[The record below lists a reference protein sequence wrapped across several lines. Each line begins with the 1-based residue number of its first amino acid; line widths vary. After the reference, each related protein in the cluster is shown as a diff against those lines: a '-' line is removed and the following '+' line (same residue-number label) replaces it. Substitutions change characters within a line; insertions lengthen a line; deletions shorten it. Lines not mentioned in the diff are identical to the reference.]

1 MDDKIIKILYVED
14 EIDHVILM
22 REFTREIKNVHYE
35 MTHVQ
40 QLCEA
45 LLELDSERYDIVM
58 LNLSSPDKQGLDII
72 TMVCER
78 APEIPVIVM
87 TSMDDETMAIKALQ
101 RGAEEYLV
109 KRKMNSHALSRI
121 LRHTIMR
128 HKGRVELQSLSLVD
142 DLTGLYNR
150 RGFMLF
156 AQQQLSIAIRT
167 KRGMILF
174 FIHLECLNEIN
185 EKFGRQ
191 YEDLAKIETTNI
203 LKDSFRESDIIAR
216 HGRDEF
222 TAIAI
227 ESFDANNEIIITRL
241 QEELQSRNK
250 QENRQYKLSLCTG
263 TAYYDTEELCTI
275 EELIN
280 LAKESIN
287 EQKKNNLKS

>member
-1 MDDKIIKILYVED
+1 
-14 EIDHVILM
+14 
-22 REFTREIKNVHYE
+22 
-35 MTHVQ
+35 
-40 QLCEA
+40 
-45 LLELDSERYDIVM
+45 
-58 LNLSSPDKQGLDII
+58 
-72 TMVCER
+72 
-78 APEIPVIVM
+78 
-87 TSMDDETMAIKALQ
+87 
-101 RGAEEYLV
+101 
-109 KRKMNSHALSRI
+109 
-121 LRHTIMR
+121 
-128 HKGRVELQSLSLVD
+128 
-142 DLTGLYNR
+142 
-150 RGFMLF
+150 MLF

-174 FIHLECLNEIN
+174 YIHLEGLNQIN

-203 LKDSFRESDIIAR
+203 LKDAFRESDIIAR

-241 QEELQSRNK
+241 QDELQSRNK

-280 LAKESIN
+280 RAKESMT
-287 EQKKNNLKS
+287 EQRKNKI

>member
-1 MDDKIIKILYVED
+1 MDNKIIKILYVED
-14 EIDHVILM
+14 EIDHAILIG
-22 REFTREIKNVHYE
+22 EFIKEITNVHYE

-40 QLCEA
+40 QLDEA
-45 LLELDSERYDIVM
+45 FFELDNERYDIIM
-58 LNLSSPDKQGLDII
+58 LDMSLPGEQGLDTI
-72 TMVCER
+72 TKVCEK
-78 APEIPVIVM
+78 APEVPVVAM

-109 KRKMNSHALSRI
+109 KQKMNSHALSRI
-121 LRHTIMR
+121 LRYAIMR

-174 FIHLECLNEIN
+174 FIHLEGLNEIS

-203 LKDSFRESDIIAR
+203 LKEVFRESDIIAR
-216 HGRDEF
+216 HSRDEF
-222 TAIAI
+222 TAMAI
-227 ESFDANNEIIITRL
+227 ESFDASNEIIITRL
-241 QEELQSRNK
+241 QDELKYRNK
-250 QENRQYKLSLCTG
+250 QENRQYKLSLCIG
-263 TAYYDTEELCTI
+263 KAYYDTEELCTI

-280 LAKESIN
+280 RAKESMI
-287 EQKKNNLKS
+287 EQKKNTLKS

>member
-40 QLCEA
+40 QLYEA

-58 LNLSSPDKQGLDII
+58 LNLSLPDKQGLDII

-109 KRKMNSHALSRI
+109 KRKMNSNALSRI
-121 LRHTIMR
+121 LRYAIMR

-142 DLTGLYNR
+142 SLTGLYNR

-174 FIHLECLNEIN
+174 FIHLEGLNQIN

-203 LKDSFRESDIIAR
+203 LKDAFRESDIIAR

-227 ESFDANNEIIITRL
+227 ESFDANN
-241 QEELQSRNK
+241 
-250 QENRQYKLSLCTG
+250 
-263 TAYYDTEELCTI
+263 
-275 EELIN
+275 
-280 LAKESIN
+280 
-287 EQKKNNLKS
+287 